1 MKILEGGMRQWC
13 QHENLE
19 FNSDGPVI
27 GLFAETG
34 DGKTNFL
41 LGIDYLLTGELPKSK
56 ERYIRN
62 YDPEAVGED
71 GKKPKWRADLW
82 ARFSQGGQT
91 GVIRRWIT
99 PTTAGRELEWD
110 GKTYKKAKEVEA
122 LLEEILGADR
132 KTVSSAIFIGQGE
145 LKSLLFGTLAE
156 REKLFIK
163 MLNLGHLGKVEGA
176 AESRQKLLMSQIEDL
191 SASKDEAMLAISQAA
206 RAADDERKTLDAMP
220 DHTSRLA
227 SLRAISSDISAL
239 SRDRADLVQKRQKLT
254 TEKEAL
260 KTYCAQ
266 NSVRSVDDM
275 TVEMEKVKSLGTAL
289 REQLNE
295 AKAQQEASERIK
307 AVENARGVLLQSQTE
322 LAEAEKHR
330 PEESED
336 DLRKE
341 EEKVQ
346 KMVDL
351 SRDIEDKRT
360 KLSGTQ
366 VMLEGV
372 KEKLKAF
379 EDLEALEKEVENL
392 QIMWRSEQE
401 HLKVLEAAAAGD
413 NEDGACPVCGN
424 EISEHL
430 LSEENLEDVRSR
442 VAKNQL
448 GAQTKKEELDERKR
462 ERDEAVSNRKTY
474 EIEIERLEGEI
485 DEIDQVL
492 QDRDR
497 ATMLARLDSL
507 HEKLDAHANADEK
520 VGNLPGIIES
530 QSATYEN
537 LKSALQPDD
546 EAQAGQYN
554 PSLIPLFEQRIEEA
568 IEKYQGLESAK
579 GRMESLG
586 ERITDL
592 EEEID
597 RKVEKTTELENVVK
611 SSISNLGEEF
621 SSWGEL
627 VSDLERLSEEVQ
639 GSIDRHDAEQGQR
652 NTQAGIVSA
661 RDEAVREA
669 KGRLAE
675 LEDRESKDARRRG
688 IAEVMK
694 KFKDVF
700 SRTGLAKR
708 FIRYRFEQLAALTQE
723 NLTAMEANF
732 AVFPSDDVELSFD
745 FVRVDDSTGYVM
757 QQDQLSGGQSV
768 VLSIAFLLA
777 VQQLVVPEIGF
788 LVLDEPS
795 LHLDEKCRNDLKDL
809 LVGLSEQLRNSEA
822 QVFVADHSPDLRP
835 AFQRL
840 IQLKKAA

>member
-1 MKILEGGMRQWC
+1 MKQFC

-34 DGKTNFL
+34 AGKTNFL
-41 LGIDYLLTGELPKSK
+41 LGIDYLLTGELPKGK

-62 YDPEAVGED
+62 YDPDAVTED
-71 GKKPKWRADLW
+71 GKKPRWRADLW
-82 ARFSQGGQT
+82 CRFRQGGQE

-122 LLEEILGADR
+122 LLEDILGADR
-132 KTVSSAIFIGQGE
+132 KTISSAIFIGQGE

-156 REKLFIK
+156 REKLFVK
-163 MLNLGHLGKVEGA
+163 MLNLGHLEKVSAA

-191 SASKDEAMLAISQAA
+191 TASKDEAMLAISQAA
-206 RAADDERKTLDAMP
+206 RAADEERKKLDNLP
-220 DHTSRLA
+220 DHTARLV
-227 SLRAISSDISAL
+227 SLRAIKSDIAAL
-239 SRDRADLVQKRQKLT
+239 SRDRADLAQKRQKLT
-254 TEKEAL
+254 SEKESL

-266 NSVRSVDDM
+266 HG
-275 TVEMEKVKSLGTAL
+275 VEGPEGIDVELTKTKTLGEAL
-289 REQLNE
+289 RTQLNE
-295 AKAQQEASERIK
+295 ALACQQAAERIT
-307 AVENARGVLLQSQTE
+307 ARDNARDVLLKTQSE
-322 LAEAEKHR
+322 LAEAEKFR
-330 PEESED
+330 PKAAEA

-341 EEKVQ
+341 EEKLSHLVE
-346 KMVDL
+346 L
-351 SRDIEDKRT
+351 SRSMEGKRT
-360 KLSGTQ
+360 KLKGTQ
-366 VMLEGV
+366 VLLEGAEEGLKKFSDLSAE
-372 KEKLKAF
+372 KEKVQYLWSIVHT
-379 EDLEALEKEVENL
+379 EK
-392 QIMWRSEQE
+392 E
-401 HLKVLEAAAAGD
+401 HLKVLEAAASGN
-413 NEDGACPVCGN
+413 NEDGSCPVCGSD
-424 EISEHL
+424 ISEHL
-430 LSEENLEDVRSR
+430 LSEENLADVRGR
-442 VAKNQL
+442 VAKNEL
-448 GAQTKKEELDERKR
+448 KASDMATKLEAKQDEYNATK
-462 ERDEAVSNRKTY
+462 SKLLTY
-474 EIEIERLEGEI
+474 QAEVESLQEDINEI
-485 DEIDQVL
+485 DGVL

-497 ATMLARLDSL
+497 AQMLARLDAL
-507 HEKLDAHANADEK
+507 HEKLDAHTTADEK

-537 LKSALQPDD
+537 LKAALQPDD
-546 EAQAGQYN
+546 ETLAGQYN
-554 PSLIPLFEQRIEEA
+554 QSLIPLYEQRIEEA
-568 IEKYQGLESAK
+568 LEKYRGLESAK
-579 GRMESLG
+579 DRMVSLG
-586 ERITDL
+586 ERIADL

-597 RKVEKTTELENVVK
+597 RQVTKCEELDKVLDA
-611 SSISNLGEEF
+611 SITNLGPWASE
-621 SSWGEL
+621 WNALDG
-627 VSDLERLSEEVQ
+627 LEAVASAVD
-639 GSIDRHDAEQGQR
+639 GAIDQHDAEQGHR

-661 RDEAVREA
+661 RDQQVKEA
-669 KGRLAE
+669 KERLAE
-675 LEDRESKDARRRG
+675 LEDRESKDAKRRG
-688 IAEVMK
+688 VAEMMK
-694 KFKDVF
+694 NFKEVF

-708 FIRYRFEQLAALTQE
+708 FIRYRFDQLAALTQE

-732 AVFPSDDVELSFD
+732 AVFPSDEVELSFD
-745 FVRVDDSTGYVM
+745 FVRVDDASGYVM